1 MFRIFRKKRGKG
13 GHAQAGQVSDV
24 QLRPVEKAGI
34 DPLERRLGKTRTSLG
49 DTLSKLFSPG
59 VSLDEDLLED
69 DIVLAYDGVDVL
81 VDPLSMQYLQDAEVD
96 FKDDLQGSR
105 FFVNNPNAETTCGCG
120 SSFSI

>member
-1 MFRIFRKKRGKG
+1 MSAESIK
-13 GHAQAGQVSDV
+13 VSDAAV
-24 QLRPVEKAGI
+24 GRIKQLIAAKDQVDLKFRVHIQGGGCSGFQYGFQLDEQ
-34 DPLERRLGKTRTSLG
+34 
-49 DTLSKLFSPG
+49 
-59 VSLDEDLLED
+59 SLDD
-69 DIVLAYDGVDVL
+69 DIVLERGGVEVL